1 MSSFKINKDDMQLQ
15 VTITDQS
22 AAMLGLGQILK
33 RLRAFAK
40 EMIAEWVKFQQRQAL
55 RQLIGAPWQPIEPAE
70 RKLGCPECGSVAVGR
85 KAWRKRTLK
94 VACFGKVNVPR
105 RQCACRDCGHAWMPF
120 EQALALPNGQHGRR
134 LLKEAIGRVLDSS
147 YQKAADADSRGP
159 SASKLHRL
167 VKKCVPE
174 QTPGEA
180 QTVVVD
186 ATDVPG
192 WRSGSQISLSV
203 AHQIGPERGQTAPNG
218 RPAPRDRR
226 LIATSAG
233 AETDIKPRLAEYD
246 IQALVHDGN
255 MRMEGIADYV
265 GRCRWHIPYTVS
277 YLLYKDDII
286 GQDNKDRVSE
296 LRAIISQNSSEKTR
310 RWLEANS
317 DAQAACSH
325 VQRSLPGLKTMDQQ
339 SHAFSVQTTSH
350 LEREMVEINK
360 RFENGGGWTCQG
372 AESLL
377 WLHQLRRHEPKRYQ
391 KYLRNKIEQMVY
403 LN

>member
-15 VTITDQS
+15 VTITNQQS
-22 AAMLGLGQILK
+22 MLGLGQILK
-33 RLRAFAK
+33 RLREFAK
-40 EMIAEWVKFQQRQAL
+40 EMIAEWIKSQQQQAL
-55 RQLIGAPWQPIEPAE
+55 SQLIGAPWQPFKPAKK
-70 RKLGCPECGSVAVGR
+70 KLGCPACGSVAIGR
-85 KAWRKRTLK
+85 KAWRERTLQ
-94 VACFGKVNVPR
+94 VACFGKVSVPR
-105 RQCACRDCGHAWMPF
+105 RQCACRDCGHTWMPF
-120 EQALALPNGQHGRR
+120 EQALGLPSGQHGPR
-134 LLKEAIGRVLDSS
+134 LLKQAMDRVLDSS
-147 YQKAADADSRGP
+147 YQKAADADKDGP

-167 VKKCVPE
+167 VKACSP
-174 QTPGEA
+174 QQPAIEA

-192 WRSGSQISLSV
+192 WRSGKQISLSI
-203 AHQIGPERGQTAPNG
+203 AHQIGPARGQTAPNG

-233 AETDIKPRLAEYD
+233 AETDIKSRLAAHS

-255 MRMEGIADYV
+255 MRMEQAADYV

-277 YLLYKDDII
+277 YLLYKDNIS
-286 GQDNKDRVSE
+286 GQENKDRVSE
-296 LRAIISQNSSEKTR
+296 LRALINQDSSQKMHQ
-310 RWLEANS
+310 WLEANS

-325 VQRSLPGLKTMDQQ
+325 VQRSLSGLKVMDEQAQ
-339 SHAFSVQTTSH
+339 AFSVQTTSH

-377 WLHQLRRHEPKRYQ
+377 WLHQLQRHEPKRYQ
-391 KYLRNKIEQMVY
+391 KYLHNKIEQMVY